1 MRRIRVLVVDDA
13 VVVRRMVTD
22 VLAADPQI
30 EVVGVAAN
38 GRIALQKIVQLTP
51 DLLTLDVEMP
61 EMDGLQTI
69 VEIRK
74 TWATLPVIMF
84 STLTE
89 RGGQATLDALTL
101 GATDYVTKP
110 ANVGS
115 VSIAQQ
121 RIRDELIPKI
131 KTLCAGVLA
140 SAPAPAPASAPASAP
155 APARAPAPAGGAAR
169 ASTPSTARATTVTA
183 GPVKLSTGA
192 SPFAPQ
198 IVAIG
203 TSTGGPNALLEVI
216 PKLPA
221 QFPVPVVITQH
232 MPPMFTRLL
241 AERLST
247 HSRNPVREAAEGD
260 VILPGTV
267 WVAPGD
273 HHLVLQR
280 QNDQVVATLSKAP
293 PENSCRPAV
302 DVMLRSVV
310 DCFGGRVLS
319 VILTGMGQDGLRG
332 SELVHDAGGMVLA
345 QDEASSVVWGMP
357 GFVARAG
364 IANAVLPIADVAA
377 AIVSRVLQ
385 TPSVPRSAALAT
397 PPAGSVAG
405 TSSDSSLVRPGVTW
419 R

>member
-13 VVVRRMVTD
+13 VVVRRMVSD
-22 VLAADPQI
+22 LLASDPQI
-30 EVVGVAAN
+30 EVVGTAAN

-61 EMDGLQTI
+61 EMDGLQTV

-74 TWATLPVIMF
+74 TWKTLPVIMF

-89 RGGQATLDALTL
+89 RGGQATLDALTR

-115 VSIAQQ
+115 VSVAQQ

-131 KTLCAGVLA
+131 KSLCAGVLA
-140 SAPAPAPASAPASAP
+140 TAPV
-155 APARAPAPAGGAAR
+155 PAGGVTSLSKRAVRTPTESAAAVR
-169 ASTPSTARATTVTA
+169 LAA
-183 GPVKLSTGA
+183 GR

-216 PKLPA
+216 PRLPA
-221 QFPVPVVITQH
+221 RFPVPVVITQH

-241 AERLST
+241 ADRLSS
-247 HSRNPVREAAEGD
+247 HARNPVREAADGD
-260 VILPGTV
+260 VIRPGTV

-280 QNDQVVATLSKAP
+280 QDDRVIATLSQAP

-310 DCFGGRVLS
+310 DCYGGRVLS

-332 SELVHDAGGMVLA
+332 SELVHDAGGVVIA

-364 IANAVLPIADVAA
+364 IADAVVPLADVTA
-377 AIVSRVLQ
+377 AIVSRVIAA
-385 TPSVPRSAALAT
+385 PSNPPTAPSAT
-397 PPAGSVAG
+397 PPAASANSSSSVLPPA
-405 TSSDSSLVRPGVTW
+405 RPGATW

>member
-13 VVVRRMVTD
+13 VVVRRMVSD
-22 VLAADPQI
+22 LLASDPQI
-30 EVVGVAAN
+30 EVVGTAPN

-61 EMDGLQTI
+61 EMDGLET
-69 VEIRK
+69 VLEIRK
-74 TWATLPVIMF
+74 TWKTLPVIMF

-89 RGGQATLDALTL
+89 RGGQATLDALTR

-121 RIRDELIPKI
+121 RIRDELVPKI

-140 SAPAPAPASAPASAP
+140 ATPGTAPAAVPTGAPVRPRSALAVATTGTKTPAGAAPAVTLAT
-155 APARAPAPAGGAAR
+155 GG
-169 ASTPSTARATTVTA
+169 
-183 GPVKLSTGA
+183 
-192 SPFAPQ
+192 SPFAPE

-221 QFPVPVVITQH
+221 RFPVPVVITQH

-241 AERLST
+241 AERLSN

-260 VILPGTV
+260 VIRPGTV

-273 HHLVLQR
+273 YHLVLQR
-280 QNDQVVATLSKAP
+280 QGEQVVATLSQAP

-302 DVMLRSVV
+302 DVMMRSVV
-310 DCFGGRVLS
+310 DCYGGRVLS

-332 SELVHDAGGMVLA
+332 SELVHDAGGMVIA

-364 IANAVLPIADVAA
+364 IANAVLPLSAVAA
-377 AIVSRVLQ
+377 AIVSRVTSSPSLPLNAPPATSPAGSATD
-385 TPSVPRSAALAT
+385 TPSVL
-397 PPAGSVAG
+397 PPA
-405 TSSDSSLVRPGVTW
+405 RPGATW